1 MSEKLSVTIIVKNE
15 ESNLKRCLLSVSWA
29 DEIILVDTGST
40 DNTLN
45 IARKFGCQIYN
56 ENWLGFGKTKRLAVD
71 NAKNNWI
78 LSIDADEE
86 VTAELKKTLEICL
99 ANPANKSYKIRRK
112 SFYLGKAIKFCGWG
126 TDYPL
131 RFFNR
136 LNGNFN
142 EREVHESVEVKGE
155 VDVIEEYMLHH
166 TYPDIKSH
174 LEKINRYSDLAA
186 SKLIRNGKQY
196 NLLVSLLLGI
206 IKFIRMYILKL
217 GFLDG
222 TTGLILCINSAFGV
236 YLKYIKTWR
245 RVI

>member
-86 VTAELKKTLEICL
+86 VTAELKK
-99 ANPANKSYKIRRK
+99 
-112 SFYLGKAIKFCGWG
+112 
-126 TDYPL
+126 
-131 RFFNR
+131 
-136 LNGNFN
+136 NF
-142 EREVHESVEVKGE
+142 
-155 VDVIEEYMLHH
+155 
-166 TYPDIKSH
+166 
-174 LEKINRYSDLAA
+174 
-186 SKLIRNGKQY
+186 RNMFSEPCQQV
-196 NLLVSLLLGI
+196 L
-206 IKFIRMYILKL
+206 
-217 GFLDG
+217 
-222 TTGLILCINSAFGV
+222 
-236 YLKYIKTWR
+236 
-245 RVI
+245 